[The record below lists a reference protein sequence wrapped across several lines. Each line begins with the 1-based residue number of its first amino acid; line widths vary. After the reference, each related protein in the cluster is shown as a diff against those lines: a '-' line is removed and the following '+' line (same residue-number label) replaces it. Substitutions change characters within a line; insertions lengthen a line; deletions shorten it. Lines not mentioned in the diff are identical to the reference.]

1 MPSTGVTHGKPWQ
14 LPCWEKT
21 VSVILAPSWTKL
33 SVWAFRKRKLTAV
46 NQWVLQKKIRH
57 LTAKRTRKL
66 IISFQLSCLEK
77 KNIKIKK
84 NYICWNKIESPSLTY
99 SGFSNFPTFTTSS
112 LTHYGYKTQMKK
124 NHEMKSGNAQWAWDP
139 RFVRSTA

>member
-1 MPSTGVTHGKPWQ
+1 MGFAKENKALDSKVNK
-14 LPCWEKT
+14 KT
-21 VSVILAPSWTKL
+21 NNFVPIIL
-33 SVWAFRKRKLTAV
+33 FRK
-46 NQWVLQKKIRH
+46 KK
-57 LTAKRTRKL
+57 
-66 IISFQLSCLEK
+66 
-77 KNIKIKK
+77 IKIKK